1 MQMVRN
7 PCHSEPE
14 GVTTKLLDLLHPDR
28 LISVWG
34 CQVWPGR
41 FHVCLQNLGKVGSCM
56 AMSWGRGGPEWEV
69 GEAVHI
75 QKN

>member
-14 GVTTKLLDLLHPDR
+14 GVTTKLLDLLHPDQ

-34 CQVWPGR
+34 CPMWPER
-41 FHVCLQNLGKVGSCM
+41 LQVCLQHLGKVGSCM
-56 AMSWGRGGPEWEV
+56 AMSCGRGGPEREV
-69 GEAVHI
+69 GEDVQI